1 MTRYA
6 LLPLLLLLT
15 ACTAGGGVFVSERR
29 TSAAGSSSFSYIAGG
44 RDLETAVFGNPFGG
58 TDAAFGRHVAT
69 TFNERNS
76 REPTN
81 FTTTPGPSARPS
93 YRLVVLFNPQTTVVA
108 VQLCRAPETVALAPT
123 ARPLVLQLALCDGDF
138 SLASLRGRLADAT
151 GPDDPRFEEFL
162 EQALSLLLQPS
173 LRRRFL

>member
-1 MTRYA
+1 M
-6 LLPLLLLLT
+6 
-15 ACTAGGGVFVSERR
+15 
-29 TSAAGSSSFSYIAGG
+29 
-44 RDLETAVFGNPFGG
+44 
-58 TDAAFGRHVAT
+58 
-69 TFNERNS
+69 
-76 REPTN
+76 
-81 FTTTPGPSARPS
+81 
-93 YRLVVLFNPQTTVVA
+93 A